1 MVVDSAL
8 SERAQEPKQLV
19 IGLESFCFLTCGR
32 HFFESLLLHSQIRFD
47 IAVSCLNALVAEPQ
61 SYDRNVNSCLKKMH
75 CTCVSNEMRSD
86 ALVGKAWAGCGTSL
100 NSLLKDVGDA
110 ISAQGRA
117 TGIGE
122 SCRCAIPCI

>member
-110 ISAQGRA
+110 ISAQCRA